1 MYTTLSGIDGENGIE
16 VEKKSDSSKWIIKHS
31 NTVDPLLENLSLML
45 LKHDSSGHIVES
57 QVVDEE
63 YIKDLL
69 DLEFLSATG
78 DGLDNSHGK
87 VSLREAGKD

>member
-1 MYTTLSGIDGENGIE
+1 
-16 VEKKSDSSKWIIKHS
+16 
-31 NTVDPLLENLSLML
+31 ML

-57 QVVDEE
+57 QVVDKE

-78 DGLDNSHGK
+78 DGLVNSYGK
-87 VSLREAGKD
+87 VSLREADED